1 MKSAFGKQNITMWRE
16 KKEHMRWQEAGE
28 DSRARVSAEKLGMGG
43 RVVETGRVT
52 GKNHVAGIQ
61 CRHENTARKLSDRE
75 RWWSCLTGLG
85 DLIKRLDLFYRQ
97 KGGLAARLS
106 G

>member
-1 MKSAFGKQNITMWRE
+1 MENKISHVEGEERTYEVARSRGRQQGQGKRRE
-16 KKEHMRWQEAGE
+16 
-28 DSRARVSAEKLGMGG
+28 ARHGG
-43 RVVETGRVT
+43 RVVETGQVT